1 MPKLST
7 KVQLLETAGFKY
19 NFDRM
24 MFINRQD
31 KRAFSIEF
39 VDDKPETEIELKISE
54 PKAKAEW
61 EFYTNSPMSEGM
73 KRELERVLQ

>member
-1 MPKLST
+1 MPRPNT
-7 KVQLLETAGFKY
+7 KFQLLETAGFKY

-39 VDDKPETEIELKISE
+39 VDDRPETEIELKIRE
-54 PKAKAEW
+54 PKSEAEW
-61 EFYTNSPMSEGM
+61 QFYTNSPMSEGM
-73 KRELERVLQ
+73 KKELVKVLQ